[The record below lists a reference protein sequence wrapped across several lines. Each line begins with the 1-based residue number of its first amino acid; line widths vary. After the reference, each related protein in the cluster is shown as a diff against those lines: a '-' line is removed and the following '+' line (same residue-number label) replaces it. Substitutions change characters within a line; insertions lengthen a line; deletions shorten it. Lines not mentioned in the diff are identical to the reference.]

1 MLPTPPG
8 SQTFADTAHA
18 RMNDPAEDQKVPS
31 TEAQQRSKRHK
42 SNATDNPTRN
52 QHRSGRLVEGQSELI
67 NQCDQD
73 INVLSQYDQDADTNI
88 NAASEY
94 AEEQRTADRRSR
106 YLQVHGTQ
114 GDAGAAYHTDEDQ
127 THAMEVDHDQDQGE
141 DQCISMV
148 YSNGQNTNTYNN
160 KQRKHLRNKIK
171 QRIKKKENKF
181 YKKLEERKMLSDS

>member
-1 MLPTPPG
+1 M
-8 SQTFADTAHA
+8 
-18 RMNDPAEDQKVPS
+18 
-31 TEAQQRSKRHK
+31 
-42 SNATDNPTRN
+42 
-52 QHRSGRLVEGQSELI
+52 
-67 NQCDQD
+67 
-73 INVLSQYDQDADTNI
+73 LSQYDQDADTNM

-148 YSNGQNTNTYNN
+148 YSNGQSTNTLSRKQCRNIRNTNKWVAKAKN
-160 KQRKHLRNKIK
+160 KKVA
-171 QRIKKKENKF
+171 KKEKWN
-181 YKKLEERKMLSDS
+181 

>member
-1 MLPTPPG
+1 M
-8 SQTFADTAHA
+8 
-18 RMNDPAEDQKVPS
+18 
-31 TEAQQRSKRHK
+31 
-42 SNATDNPTRN
+42 
-52 QHRSGRLVEGQSELI
+52 
-67 NQCDQD
+67 
-73 INVLSQYDQDADTNI
+73 LSQYDQDADTNI

-148 YSNGQNTNTYNN
+148 YSNGQNTNTYS
-160 KQRKHLRNKIK
+160 KHRWD
-171 QRIKKKENKF
+171 
-181 YKKLEERKMLSDS
+181 KMV